1 MKSYSSEKKR
11 RYSKMRTSYPKISI
25 VIPVAND
32 HLIVRCIKS
41 VDMGDAEIVVVL
53 NGASLEFDQYI
64 QNLQERDKRIVIY
77 RLPYR
82 GIGAARELGCQKAK
96 GEYLIMM
103 DSDCEFEQDCI
114 KKLVTG
120 LKNVDFSKG
129 DVIYRANS
137 FETKLVAKARGT
149 HSSSVQNV
157 YTPLLAFKK
166 SVIDKIGGYYF
177 STKIPWTEDHELAQ
191 RVVRRNLRVAVIASA
206 IGYHKPTTIKNDLSS
221 AFNYGIGYNIGIR
234 SNLTRPSFLYGGAH
248 SLIASLFYDLYRTTR
263 IPHYIKSISQE
274 FGILT
279 ALYMTLWMCV
289 FSFGYYLGYL
299 EGGGKQ

>member
-1 MKSYSSEKKR
+1 
-11 RYSKMRTSYPKISI
+11 MRTSYPKVSI

-32 HLIVRCIKS
+32 QLIDRCIKS
-41 VDMGDAEIVVVL
+41 VDRDDAEIVVVL
-53 NGASLEFDQYI
+53 NGASLELNQYI
-64 QNLQERDKRIVIY
+64 QNLQKRDKRIVIY
-77 RLPYR
+77 RLPHR
-82 GIGAARELGCQKAK
+82 SIGAARELGCQKAK

-114 KKLVTG
+114 KRLVVG
-120 LKNVDFSKG
+120 LKNTDFSKG
-129 DVIYRANS
+129 DVIYRTNN

-177 STKIPWTEDHELAQ
+177 SPKIPWTEDHELAQ
-191 RVVRRNLRVAVIASA
+191 RVIKGNLKVAVIPSA
-206 IGYHKPTTIKNDLSS
+206 IGYHKSTTIKNDLSS

-234 SNLTRPSFLYGGAH
+234 SNLTIPSFLYGGAH
-248 SLIASLFYDLYRTTR
+248 SLIAGLFYDLYRAAR
-263 IPHYIKSISQE
+263 IPHYIKSISQD
-274 FGILT
+274 FDILT
-279 ALYMTLWMCV
+279 ALYMTLWMSM

-299 EGGGKQ
+299 KNGGKQ

>member
-1 MKSYSSEKKR
+1 
-11 RYSKMRTSYPKISI
+11 MRSFFPKVSI

-32 HLIVRCIKS
+32 QRIARCIKS
-41 VDMGDAEIVVVL
+41 VDRDDAEVVVVL

-64 QNLQERDKRIVIY
+64 QNLQKRNKRIVIY
-77 RLPYR
+77 RLLHR

-114 KKLVTG
+114 KKLVAG
-120 LKNVDFSKG
+120 LKNADFSKG
-129 DVIYRANS
+129 NIVYRVNN
-137 FETKLVAKARGT
+137 FETKLVAKTRGT

-177 STKIPWTEDHELAQ
+177 SPKIPWTEDHELAQ
-191 RVVRRNLRVAVIASA
+191 RVVWRNLRVAVITSA

-234 SNLTRPSFLYGGAH
+234 SNLTKPSFLYGGAH
-248 SLIASLFYDLYRTTR
+248 SLIASLFYDLHRIIR
-263 IPHYIKSISQE
+263 IPHYIKSISQD
-274 FGILT
+274 FDILT
-279 ALYMTLWMCV
+279 ALYMTLWMSM